1 MPNGTTIVRSCLLNF
16 NGLTFDFRTCKHF
29 LKLVE
34 DRRLWKSFD
43 FATKKMMGRQI
54 KKLLLTLQIGDITE
68 FRVRGFVSKY
78 PIEKWKNNTITPN
91 TLRKL
96 SSSCPN
102 LEVMEIREGYINFQQ
117 VGQIVHFCE
126 QTRKNHWC
134 NVLFQ

>member
-1 MPNGTTIVRSCLLNF
+1 MFVCVSGIVYLFIYELIF
-16 NGLTFDFRTCKHF
+16 NFRTCKHF

-54 KKLLLTLQIGDITE
+54 KKLLLTLQIGDIRE
-68 FRVRGFVSKY
+68 FKVRGFVSKY

-91 TLRKL
+91 ILRKL

-117 VGQIVHFCE
+117 VRQ
-126 QTRKNHWC
+126 
-134 NVLFQ
+134 LFFLSFLFTNEIKICKLN